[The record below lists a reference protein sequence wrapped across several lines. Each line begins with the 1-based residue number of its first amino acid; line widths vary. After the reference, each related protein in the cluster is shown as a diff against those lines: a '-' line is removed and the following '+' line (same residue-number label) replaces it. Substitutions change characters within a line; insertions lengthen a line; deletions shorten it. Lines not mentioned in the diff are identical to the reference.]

1 MYEVQIFVEDTGSD
15 TIGRFILEAKKLIK
29 KHEDE
34 VNKTL
39 S

>member
-1 MYEVQIFVEDTGSD
+1 MDEVQIFVEDTVSD
-15 TIGRFILEAKKLIK
+15 TIGRFILETKASIK